1 MRKTPIDW
9 AAIAKDWESFVE
21 LDPHTDHRELSDQ
34 FWQRKGGWGKYFY
47 TEGVMK
53 NMPRGFIE
61 EEIFIYEFYISKP
74 EETELEWMGWREI
87 KGMREVLDDHTSATD
102 SQKEALLRNLPL
114 ASVTTTDHTK
124 QLGNTFIIIRKTFD
138 PYAESHS

>member
-1 MRKTPIDW
+1 MRKTPINW
-9 AAIAKDWESFVE
+9 ESVAKDWASYVE
-21 LDPHTDHRELSDQ
+21 LNPDMHRGMLHDR
-34 FWQRKGGWGKYFY
+34 FWEEKGGWGKFFY
-47 TEGVMK
+47 TEGVIK
-53 NMPRGFIE
+53 GLPRGFIE

-87 KGMREVLDDHTSATD
+87 EGMREVLDDHTSATD

-114 ASVTTTDHTK
+114 VSVTTTDHTN
-124 QLGNTFIIIRKTFD
+124 QLGNTFVIVRKTFD

>member
-1 MRKTPIDW
+1 MKKTPIDW

-34 FWQRKGGWGKYFY
+34 FWKRKGGWGKYFY

-61 EEIFIYEFYISKP
+61 EEAYRYEIFLSKP
-74 EETELEWMGWREI
+74 EEQDLNYMGWREI
-87 KGMREVLDDHTSATD
+87 YEIREFLNEYTVYT
-102 SQKEALLRNLPL
+102 EAEKDAVIENLPL
-114 ASVTTTDHTK
+114 VRVATTDKTMRTGDT
-124 QLGNTFIIIRKTFD
+124 LIFVRKNYD
-138 PYAESHS
+138 AERS

>member
-9 AAIAKDWESFVE
+9 EAIAKE
-21 LDPHTDHRELSDQ
+21 LETKIELHPSMDQVLLHDQ
-34 FWQRKGGWGKYFY
+34 FWERKGGYEKFFY
-47 TEGVMK
+47 TEGTLEG
-53 NMPRGFIE
+53 MPRGFIE

-87 KGMREVLDDHTSATD
+87 EGMRQVLDDHTSATD
-102 SQKEALLRNLPL
+102 SQKEALLRNLPF